1 MRSREVN
8 EDILPYFTTALLQN
22 KDELFPHGSSESYK
36 LCKRKRAPTL
46 INSFVESISTA
57 QKTYLQQLDRAK
69 TEFVSNLAGAI
80 HMDKLLADEDGST
93 EEDSSTDD
101 SSISDEEN
109 QTLKDGLFATDAHSQ
124 SAKQKLTGC
133 LVTCILNTLQ

>member
-1 MRSREVN
+1 MDVILLLLPEVN
-8 EDILPYFTTALLQN
+8 EEILPYFTTALLQS
-22 KDELFPHGSSESYK
+22 KDELFPHGSSKSYK

-57 QKTYLQQLDRAK
+57 QKTYLQQLEQK

-93 EEDSSTDD
+93 EEYSSTDD
-101 SSISDEEN
+101 SSISEEEKE
-109 QTLKDGLFATDAHSQ
+109 TLKDGSIRHRCPFT
-124 SAKQKLTGC
+124 KC
-133 LVTCILNTLQ
+133 